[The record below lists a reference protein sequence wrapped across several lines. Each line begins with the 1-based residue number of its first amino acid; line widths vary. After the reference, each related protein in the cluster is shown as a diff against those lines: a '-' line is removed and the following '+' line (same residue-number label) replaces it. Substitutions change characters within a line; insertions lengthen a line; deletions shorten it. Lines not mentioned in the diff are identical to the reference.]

1 MCIPSL
7 LLDITTTSGQD
18 TEKQLNKTEAK
29 PHTEREG
36 RGVHPSEEAVKSL
49 CRAVFLGLC

>member
-1 MCIPSL
+1 MCKPSL
-7 LLDITTTSGQD
+7 LLDITTSGQD

-29 PHTEREG
+29 PHTERKG